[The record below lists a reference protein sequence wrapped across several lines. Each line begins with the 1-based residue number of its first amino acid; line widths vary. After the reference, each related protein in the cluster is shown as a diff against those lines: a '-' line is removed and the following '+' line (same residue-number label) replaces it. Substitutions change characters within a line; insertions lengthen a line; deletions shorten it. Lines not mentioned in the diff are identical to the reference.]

1 MVKGISAILVVLAS
15 LVASA
20 DGHVRDE
27 QIGESVFLVRDYD
40 CLTFTVR
47 GIGPTPNFIN
57 GEGCFSDREF
67 RDFYFEEGLT
77 TIGAYF
83 FGSGLIGEMSSIWM
97 ANSVTSIYAHAFVN
111 QQNLKSVRLSSK
123 LEIIGDCA
131 FAYTGLT
138 SVQIPASVKVLGY
151 NAFDGCESLKSVTFL
166 GQTPPA
172 TANPGDVG
180 GFDPSVQVYVLPG
193 VDPSP
198 FKALGFQKVNEAP
211 IVSVPSE
218 GSFENV
224 IERIRAGE
232 FVIARLS
239 RCDSYDAI
247 EIPQDVSMTIDLNGY
262 ILDCKK
268 LKVLGT
274 LNLEDSGT
282 LTGYL
287 RADETK
293 IGRKG
298 ILKIAYGPFRTTL
311 TYLSQG
317 LMLMFK

>member
-1 MVKGISAILVVLAS
+1 M
-15 LVASA
+15 
-20 DGHVRDE
+20 DGE
-27 QIGESVFLVRDYD
+27 QCDVHLSE
-40 CLTFTVR
+40 
-47 GIGPTPNFIN
+47 
-57 GEGCFSDREF
+57 CFYQSE
-67 RDFYFEEGLT
+67 
-77 TIGAYF
+77 
-83 FGSGLIGEMSSIWM
+83 
-97 ANSVTSIYAHAFVN
+97 
-111 QQNLKSVRLSSK
+111 NLKSVRLSSK
-123 LEIIGDCA
+123 LEVIGANA
-131 FAYTGLT
+131 FSQTGLT
-138 SVQIPASVKVLGY
+138 SVQIPASVKVLDSQ
-151 NAFDGCESLKSVTFL
+151 AFYGCESLKSVTFL
-166 GQTPPA
+166 GLTPPSVA
-172 TANPGDVG
+172 SPGDMW
-180 GFDPSVQVYVLPG
+180 GFDSSVQVYVLPG